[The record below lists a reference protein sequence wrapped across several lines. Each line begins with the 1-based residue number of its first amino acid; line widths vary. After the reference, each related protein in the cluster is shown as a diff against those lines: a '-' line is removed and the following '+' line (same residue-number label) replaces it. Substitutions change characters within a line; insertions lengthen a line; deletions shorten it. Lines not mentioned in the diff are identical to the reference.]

1 MAIVTMRFDLMVP
14 DFAPAP
20 ARDYYAACLDMC
32 DWAEEHG
39 LGFVAFSEHHG
50 VDNGWI
56 PAPLT
61 MAGVVVG
68 RTRSLS
74 VTAAAALVPLHDPIR
89 LAEQL
94 AVLDLASGGRVSI
107 VAGIGYRPEEF
118 AMAGVDKGR
127 RGRLLEEH
135 VRVMQQAW
143 TGEPFEWQGRTIR
156 VTPKPSTQP
165 HPMVMIGG
173 STEVACRRA
182 ARLGLPFF
190 PADVDDRFDDWYAEE
205 AARHGTE
212 GGFVVQPRGSTFV
225 FVTDDV
231 DRTWEEIGPYLLHE
245 ARIYDSF
252 QVEGQT
258 SVVHVEDATSVEA
271 LRASGAYQVV
281 TPDEAVTLA
290 EEAGPM
296 GAFVLNPLAAGV
308 PPELGWRS
316 LELTAA
322 EVLPR
327 LS

>member
-1 MAIVTMRFDLMVP
+1 MAMVTMRFDLMVP

-20 ARDYYAACLDMC
+20 PQDYYTACLEMC
-32 DWAEEHG
+32 DWAEEHD
-39 LGFVAFSEHHG
+39 LGFVVFSEHHG

-56 PAPLT
+56 PAPVT
-61 MAGVVVG
+61 MAGVAVG
-68 RTRSLS
+68 RTRSLN
-74 VTAAAALVPLHDPIR
+74 VTAAAALVPLHDPVR

-127 RGRLLEEH
+127 RGRILEEH
-135 VRVMQQAW
+135 VSVMLRAW
-143 TGEPFEWQGRTIR
+143 TGEPFEWQGRTIL
-156 VTPKPSTQP
+156 VTPKPLTQP

-173 STEVACRRA
+173 STEIACRRA

-190 PADVDDRFDDWYAEE
+190 PADVDERFDDWYADE
-205 AARHGTE
+205 AAKHGAD
-212 GGFVVQPRGSTFV
+212 GGFVIQPRGSTFV

-231 DRTWEEIGPYLLHE
+231 DRTWDEIGPYLLHE
-245 ARIYDSF
+245 ARLYDSF

-258 SVVHVEDATSVEA
+258 SAVHVEGVSSIDEV
-271 LRASGAYQVV
+271 RAAGAHRIV
-281 TPDEAVTLA
+281 TPDQAVALA
-290 EEAGPM
+290 EEAGPKS
-296 GAFVLNPLAAGV
+296 GFVLNPLAGGI

-327 LS
+327 L